1 MGIEPSETVLALD
14 KCLFDETVEG
24 VGVELVY
31 VFGGDV
37 ALFEKVVKALGRP
50 RAGSS
55 FFGRLEVLLIFPL
68 LLAGLEVDGQTFGS
82 EPEWHNFYYLPQ
94 I

>member
-14 KCLFDETVEG
+14 KSLFDKTVEG
-24 VGVELVY
+24 VGIELVD
-31 VFGGDV
+31 VLGGDT
-37 ALFEKVVKALGRP
+37 ALFKKVVKPLGWSG
-50 RAGSS
+50 AGSS
-55 FFGRLEVLLIFPL
+55 FLGRLEILFVFPL

-82 EPEWHNFYYLPQ
+82 EPEWQHFYYLPQ